1 MPTTQKKHRI
11 LPRDIEAYVL
21 VGRYRMLTR
30 QQLKAWLF
38 AEVSETMVTRFFD
51 RSTERGYLGVE
62 RLQGNGIQV
71 CWLTKKGRDFLVDG
85 GHAAASDLF
94 PASGQVPAKDFD
106 HTIEIVNAAL
116 AMSRRSPAPDELLPA
131 WSVQRLFAGKLTVWP
146 DLLCLWKPTG
156 DDPGSAL
163 AIEVD
168 LGGEPVKTVL
178 VPKTLELIS
187 FLTGWTAHAPA
198 AILLLTATARRR
210 DSLREALAP
219 AVGDFPLA
227 VETLAAL
234 SGDARKTVNSNRQLD
249 CTPRVDG

>member
-1 MPTTQKKHRI
+1 MATMKKHRI

-21 VGRYRMLTR
+21 VARFRMLTR
-30 QQLKAWLF
+30 QQLKSWLF
-38 AEVSETMVTRFFD
+38 SNVSETMVTRFFD

-85 GHAAASDLF
+85 GHATPSDLF
-94 PASGQVPAKDFD
+94 PASGAAPAKDFE
-106 HTIEIVNAAL
+106 HTVEIVNAAL
-116 AMSRRSPAPDELLPA
+116 AMRRRTPAPDELLPA
-131 WSVQRLFAGKLTVWP
+131 WAVQRLFAGKLTVWP
-146 DLLCLWKPTG
+146 DLLCLWKPNG
-156 DDPGSAL
+156 DAGAAL

-178 VPKTLELIS
+178 VPKTLELIG
-187 FLTGWTAHAPA
+187 FLTGWTADAPA

-219 AVGDFPLA
+219 AVSGFPLA
-227 VETLAAL
+227 VEMLAEL
-234 SGDARKTVNSNRQLD
+234 SRDSL
-249 CTPRVDG
+249 

>member
-1 MPTTQKKHRI
+1 MATIKKHRI

-21 VGRYRMLTR
+21 VGRFRMLTR
-30 QQLKAWLF
+30 QQLKSWLF

-85 GHAAASDLF
+85 GHAVSSDLF
-94 PASGQVPAKDFD
+94 PASGPAPAKDFE
-106 HTIEIVNAAL
+106 HTGEIVNAAL
-116 AMSRRSPAPDELLPA
+116 AMRQRTPAPDELLPA
-131 WSVQRLFAGKLTVWP
+131 WAVQRLFAGKLTVWP
-146 DLLCLWKPTG
+146 DLLCLWKPRA
-156 DDPGSAL
+156 DDSGSAL

-178 VPKTLELIS
+178 VPKTLELIG
-187 FLTGWTAHAPA
+187 FLTEWTAGAPA
-198 AILLLTATARRR
+198 AILLLTATNRRR
-210 DSLREALAP
+210 DSLRDALAP

-234 SGDARKTVNSNRQLD
+234 SE
-249 CTPRVDG
+249 

>member
-1 MPTTQKKHRI
+1 MATTKKHRI
-11 LPRDIEAYVL
+11 LPRDIDAYAL
-21 VGRYRMLTR
+21 VGRFRMLTR
-30 QQLKAWLF
+30 QQLKSWLF

-71 CWLTKKGRDFLVDG
+71 CWLTKKGRDFLIDG

-94 PASGQVPAKDFD
+94 PASAPVPAKDFA
-106 HTIEIVNAAL
+106 HTVEIVNAAL
-116 AMSRRSPAPDELLPA
+116 AMRHRSPAPDELLPA
-131 WSVQRLFAGKLTVWP
+131 WAVQRLFGGTLTVWP
-146 DLLCLWKPTG
+146 DLLCLWKPNGG
-156 DDPGSAL
+156 DAGSAL

-178 VPKTLELIS
+178 VPKTRELVG
-187 FLTGWTAHAPA
+187 FLSGWTAGAPA
-198 AILLLTATARRR
+198 AILVLTAGVRRR

-219 AVGDFPLA
+219 AVGNFPLA

-234 SGDARKTVNSNRQLD
+234 SCDAR
-249 CTPRVDG
+249 